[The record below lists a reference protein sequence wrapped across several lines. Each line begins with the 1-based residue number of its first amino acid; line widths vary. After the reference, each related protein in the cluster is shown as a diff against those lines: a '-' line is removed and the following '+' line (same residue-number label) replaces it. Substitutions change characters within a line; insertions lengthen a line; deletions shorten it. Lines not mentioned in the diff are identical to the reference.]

1 MKPWLS
7 KLRPSLLKLTRTDE
21 TWTYCSEKH
30 FLKLDD
36 DDFFSQTTFLHFF
49 VRFEFP
55 GKSRYRLAGRREAA
69 ATLTLRRGV
78 DIDADQEM
86 IFRVQFYFFP
96 DIFSESRPADVLA
109 AQQIMLPLSNCLWLK
124 LYPTKKLGTKLRTSI
139 LNQDLSR
146 SCLAPMLGP
155 PELERCRCLRRIWR
169 HRRQRR

>member
-7 KLRPSLLKLTRTDE
+7 KLWPSLLKLTRTDE

-69 ATLTLRRGV
+69 ATLTLRRVVGA
-78 DIDADQEM
+78 DADQEM
-86 IFRVQFYFFP
+86 IFRVRFLFFP
-96 DIFSESRPADVLA
+96 SSSGNHVLPIFGCTNAGFLVGICGDEKVFVGLINIKQMWVNKLCHLCLTVCDLNYILLKNLEQNWELQFWIKISLA
-109 AQQIMLPLSNCLWLK
+109 HA
-124 LYPTKKLGTKLRTSI
+124 
-139 LNQDLSR
+139 
-146 SCLAPMLGP
+146 
-155 PELERCRCLRRIWR
+155 
-169 HRRQRR
+169 